1 MVRTKHILIRKK
13 NIELEPK
20 ELAETMSRMR
30 SQGLKL
36 YRSKIVYRYGKN
48 YTKLVFKTPEIE
60 KT

>member
-1 MVRTKHILIRKK
+1 MVRTKHILIRTK

-48 YTKLVFKTPEIE
+48 YTKLVFKTPEDE